1 MELSGAD
8 DKEQS
13 KYYSECGHLDKNNI
27 IGIDMFWITCKTILI
42 SKGAFNNIWY
52 IEIYKDNDD
61 LLWSGVVTAVFSD
74 IMLNSFEKMN
84 DKTYK
89 LEMEV
94 FYKRFTLCSEKFL
107 SFFSSLAIWKSLF
120 LLLNYSTYIMRKRE
134 ILYSSHVDEYMKV
147 YFHIEKVSARN
158 KSELDRLDREY
169 IAGRQGGSTEDKR
182 VELMKLIANGIHFT
196 FSKCPKSINDYSFVN
211 ISYIGPF
218 AWFCLIPLSLLFY
231 WWKYEK
237 FTLIL
242 LEYLAECWPEIIFNV
257 DSKNN
262 DNGILE
268 FNNAIMIH
276 LPVVYQEYLAELL
289 NSTSGGRQLM
299 ASYIAKLGVDI
310 LSGTSNTEI
319 GGNSMNNLNIEVE
332 RQAKM
337 LCNGSKQKSRQLVG
351 STPNYM
357 KPTRLTELRRMHIEN
372 MKANTQDSQIKLSD
386 MQKKNLKNTLNKEFN
401 TGNKE
406 QRSIKEYNNKKDKE
420 VDYNLKK
427 NEGLDN
433 GPNLDISI
441 DILSSKLDKLEMRNN
456 ENLGIEISKGSS
468 PKTTMN
474 EDQALNKN
482 SDVTTDI
489 TNNNKMQG
497 LETAVGIEL
506 MRANRDNNLSLQ
518 NSNSTVMRLLLDNII
533 ARDNTTTNKP
543 NSSTFNNKDIS
554 KFCNYSRH
562 NDQLNEQVLNAVKGI
577 EQLNYEEYILDIN
590 ETSTCAPDHVLS
602 DLTKDTDSK
611 YGLNS
616 NGDTEFDLS
625 NNLMDDFEEKS
636 GFINNQECLKQERET
651 ICKDPFDWYCTP
663 VTEPDNYTKDDNSDE
678 IEDTPPD
685 YYMVKLGSETN
696 NISPTNS
703 QKGNDKNNMTL
714 NISHQ
719 KVQNSFDLSNIS
731 GSEMNNS
738 GNLEFNPYELDNLR
752 EIESIL
758 DAEIEQLQAEE
769 DDLVLNTIK
778 AIKY

>member
-1 MELSGAD
+1 MELSDAN

-13 KYYSECGHLDKNNI
+13 KYYSECEHLDKNNI
-27 IGIDMFWITCKTILI
+27 IGIDMLWIICKTILI
-42 SKGAFNNIWY
+42 SKGVFNNIWY
-52 IEIYKDNDD
+52 IEIYRDNDD

-74 IMLNSFEKMN
+74 IMLSSFEKMN

-89 LEMEV
+89 LEMKV
-94 FYKRFTLCSEKFL
+94 FHKKFTLCSEKFL
-107 SFFSSLAIWKSLF
+107 SIFSSLAIWKSLF
-120 LLLNYSTYIMRKRE
+120 LLLNYSTYIMRRRE
-134 ILYSSHVDEYMKV
+134 ILYSNHVDEYMKI
-147 YFHIEKVSARN
+147 YLHIEQVSTRD

-169 IAGRQGGSTEDKR
+169 IAERQEGSTENKR

-196 FSKCPKSINDYSFVN
+196 FSKCSKSINDYSFTN
-211 ISYIGPF
+211 ISYINPF
-218 AWFCLIPLSLLFY
+218 TWFCLIPLSLLFH

-262 DNGILE
+262 DIGMFE

-289 NSTSGGRQLM
+289 NSTPSGRQLM
-299 ASYIAKLGVDI
+299 ASYIAKLGVSI

-319 GGNSMNNLNIEVE
+319 GGNNMNSLNIEVE
-332 RQAKM
+332 KQAKM
-337 LCNGSKQKSRQLVG
+337 LCNSSKQKSRQLVG
-351 STPNYM
+351 GIPNYM

-372 MKANTQDSQIKLSD
+372 MKANAQYSQVKLSN
-386 MQKKNLKNTLNKEFN
+386 MQKTNLRNTSDKEFN
-401 TGNKE
+401 TGDKE
-406 QRSIKEYNNKKDKE
+406 QRSIKEYNENKE
-420 VDYNLKK
+420 VNCNLKK
-427 NEGLDN
+427 NEVLDN
-433 GPNLDISI
+433 GSNLDIS
-441 DILSSKLDKLEMRNN
+441 DISSNKLDKLEVKNN
-456 ENLGIEISKGSS
+456 ENLSIEMNKGSN
-468 PKTTMN
+468 PKITMN
-474 EDQALNKN
+474 KDQALNKN

-489 TNNNKMQG
+489 TNNNKMED
-497 LETAVGIEL
+497 LETVVGIEL
-506 MRANRDNNLSLQ
+506 IRANKDNLSLQ
-518 NSNSTVMRLLLDNII
+518 DSNSTDMKLLLYNTT
-533 ARDNTTTNKP
+533 ARDDTTTNKP

-554 KFCNYSRH
+554 KFCNYSIH
-562 NDQLNEQVLNAVKGI
+562 DQLNEQVLNTVKEI

-590 ETSTCAPDHVLS
+590 ETSTCAPDHILS
-602 DLTKDTDSK
+602 DLTKDTDNK

-616 NGDTEFDLS
+616 NGDTEFDIS
-625 NNLMDDFEEKS
+625 NNLVDDFQEKS
-636 GFINNQECLKQERET
+636 SFINNQEYLKQERENT
-651 ICKDPFDWYCTP
+651 CKDPFDWYCTP
-663 VTEPDNYTKDDNSDE
+663 VTEPDNYTKDSPDD

-685 YYMVKLGSETN
+685 YYMVKLESETN
-696 NISPTNS
+696 NINPPKS
-703 QKGNDKNNMTL
+703 QKDDKNNMKL

-719 KVQNSFDLSNIS
+719 KVRGNFDISNIS
-731 GSEMNNS
+731 ELEMDNS